1 MWEPKPVQI
10 TVVSEIDS
18 NYLRCTLNF
27 CEYGTVIWM
36 PK

>member
-18 NYLRCTLNF
+18 NTSGVRLIFANMAL
-27 CEYGTVIWM
+27 
-36 PK
+36 